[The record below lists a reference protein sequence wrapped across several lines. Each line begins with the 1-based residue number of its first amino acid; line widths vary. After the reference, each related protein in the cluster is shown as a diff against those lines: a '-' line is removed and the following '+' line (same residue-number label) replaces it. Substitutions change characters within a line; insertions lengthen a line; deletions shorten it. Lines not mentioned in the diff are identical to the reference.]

1 MIYLAG
7 AIASNVGGK
16 KLIQFG
22 ESILA
27 KVPLVR
33 PLYTGIKQIMESF
46 STPSKMGSMQ
56 PVLIE
61 FPRKGI
67 WTIGFITNEST
78 TRSGE
83 TQLNIFIPT
92 SPNPT
97 SGFLQIVKESEVI
110 RTNIPVD
117 KALGMIISAGK
128 VSPEEIGDRL
138 SERIE

>member
-46 STPSKMGSMQ
+46 STPSKMGLMQ